1 MNTVDPKQGGPVLWQ
16 GVLAC
21 NHAVTVLESVK
32 RDSPYMLWC
41 APCAYTMPVTLW
53 RIPPR

>member
-1 MNTVDPKQGGPVLWQ
+1 MNAVDPKQGGPVLWQ

-21 NHAVTVLESVK
+21 DHAVTVPESVK